1 VITVIPRYT
10 REKMGALWSEEHKYE
25 TWLQVEILAC
35 EAWAELGEIPRD
47 AAQQIKER
55 ARIDMKRI
63 EEIEYQTKH
72 DVAAFVN
79 QLEET
84 VGEAGKYIHF
94 GLTSY
99 DIVDTALSLR
109 LREAAGIIIADI
121 DDLMEAIKEKALE
134 HKETI
139 MIGRTHGVHA
149 EPITFGLKMALW
161 YEELRR
167 HRERMERARDVIS
180 VGKLSGA
187 VGTFAN
193 APPAV
198 EEYVCKKLRL
208 RPAPVSSQII
218 QRDRH
223 AELFT
228 ALALLA
234 SSIEKFA
241 VEIRHLQRTEVLEA
255 EEPFAEGQKGSS
267 AMPHKR
273 NPIGTEN
280 LSGLARLV
288 RTNSLAAMENIPL
301 WHERDISHS
310 SVERIIAPDSTILAD
325 YMLARFTHIIKG
337 LVVYP
342 ERMRKNLDLTRG
354 LIASQQLLSLLIRKG
369 IARKD
374 AYQWVQ
380 RNAMR
385 AWKEGEDFRRLIH
398 ADTDIARC
406 LSDKEIE
413 GVFSLDIHLRYVN
426 DIYKRVFTSGKGKGG
441 H

>member
-1 VITVIPRYT
+1 VIPRYT
-10 REKMGALWSEEHKYE
+10 REKIGALWSEEHKFQ

-35 EAWAELGEIPRD
+35 EAWAELGEIPRE
-47 AAQQIKER
+47 AVQQIKER
-55 ARIDMKRI
+55 ARIDPHRI
-63 EEIEYQTKH
+63 EEIERETKH
-72 DVAAFVN
+72 DVAAFVTH
-79 QLEET
+79 LEET
-84 VGEAGKYIHF
+84 VGEAGKYIHY

-109 LREAAGIIIADI
+109 LREAAGIIIEDI
-121 DDLMEAIKEKALE
+121 DNLMEAIREKARE
-134 HKETI
+134 HQETI

-161 YEELRR
+161 YEEMRR
-167 HRERMERARDVIS
+167 HRARMERARDIIS

-198 EEYVCKKLRL
+198 EEYVCKKLGL
-208 RPAPVSSQII
+208 KPAPVSTQII

-223 AELFT
+223 AEFFT

-241 VEIRHLQRTEVLEA
+241 VEIRHLQRTEVSEA
-255 EEPFAEGQKGSS
+255 EEPFVKGQKGSS

-288 RTNSLAAMENIPL
+288 RGNALAAMENIPL

-310 SVERIIAPDSTILAD
+310 SVERVIAPDSTILAD
-325 YMLARFTHIIKG
+325 YMLARLTHIVKE

-342 ERMRKNLDLTRG
+342 ERMRENLELTKG
-354 LIASQQLLSLLIRKG
+354 LTSSQQLMLALIRKG
-369 IARKD
+369 VARKD
-374 AYQWVQ
+374 AYHWVQ
-380 RNAMR
+380 RNAMQ
-385 AWKEGEDFRRLIH
+385 AWQKGEDFQQLVQH
-398 ADTDIARC
+398 DKDISAILNEKEL
-406 LSDKEIE
+406 LSIFD
-413 GVFSLDIHLRYVN
+413 LNIHLKYVKN
-426 DIYKRVFTSGKGKGG
+426 IYKRVFTSRKGEGG
-441 H
+441 R

>member
-1 VITVIPRYT
+1 VTTVIPRYT
-10 REKMGALWSEEHKYE
+10 REKMGALWSEEHKYQI
-25 TWLQVEILAC
+25 WLQVEILTC

-47 AAQQIKER
+47 AVKQIKER

-63 EEIEYQTKH
+63 EEIEAQTKH

-109 LREAAGIIIADI
+109 LREAADIIIADI
-121 DDLMEAIKEKALE
+121 DDLMEAIREKAFA

-161 YEELRR
+161 YEEMRR
-167 HRERMERARDVIS
+167 HRGRMERARATIN

-198 EEYVCKKLRL
+198 EAYVCKKLDL
-208 RPAPVSSQII
+208 KSAPVSSQII

-223 AELFT
+223 AEFFT
-228 ALALLA
+228 TLALLA
-234 SSIEKFA
+234 SSIEKFS
-241 VEIRHLQRTEVLEA
+241 VEIRHLQRTEVMEA
-255 EEPFAEGQKGSS
+255 EEPFTEGQKGSS

-288 RTNSLAAMENIPL
+288 RANSLAAMENIPL

-310 SVERIIAPDSTILAD
+310 SVERVIAPDSTILAD
-325 YMLARFTHIIKG
+325 YMLVRLTQIIKG

-342 ERMRKNLDLTRG
+342 ERMKKNLQMTKG

-369 IARKD
+369 VTRKD

-385 AWKEGEDFRRLIH
+385 AWKEGEDFPHLVR
-398 ADTDIARC
+398 ADADIARA
-406 LSDKEIE
+406 LRDKEIA
-413 GVFSLDIHLRYVN
+413 GAFDLSIHLKYID
-426 DIYKRVFTSGKGKGG
+426 DIYQRVFPPGKGKRG
-441 H
+441 

>member
-1 VITVIPRYT
+1 VIPRYT
-10 REKMGALWSEEHKYE
+10 REKMGALWSEEHKYQ

-47 AAQQIKER
+47 AARQIKEK

-63 EEIEYQTKH
+63 DEIERETKH

-109 LREAAGIIIADI
+109 LREAAQIIIADI
-121 DDLMEAIKEKALE
+121 DDLMEAIREKAFA

-161 YEELRR
+161 FEELRR
-167 HRERMERARDVIS
+167 HRERMERARATVS

-198 EEYVCKKLRL
+198 EEYVCKKLGL
-208 RPAPVSSQII
+208 EPAPVSSQII

-228 ALALLA
+228 TLALLA

-288 RTNSLAAMENIPL
+288 RTNSLAAMEDIPL

-325 YMLARFTHIIKG
+325 YMLARLTHIIKG
-337 LVVYP
+337 LLVYP

-369 IARKD
+369 ISRKD

-385 AWKEGEDFRRLIH
+385 AWKEGEDFRRLVR
-398 ADTDIARC
+398 ADADIAQC
-406 LSDKEIE
+406 LSDKEIQ
-413 GVFSLDIHLRYVN
+413 GVFDLKIHLKYVN
-426 DIYKRVFTSGKGKGG
+426 DIYKRVFPSGKGKRGQ
-441 H
+441 

>member
-1 VITVIPRYT
+1 VTTVIPRYT
-10 REKMGALWSEEHKYE
+10 REKMGALWSEEHKYQI
-25 TWLQVEILAC
+25 WLQVEILTC
-35 EAWAELGEIPRD
+35 EDWAELGEIPRD
-47 AAQQIKER
+47 AVKQIKER

-63 EEIEYQTKH
+63 EEIEAQTKH

-109 LREAAGIIIADI
+109 LREAADIIIADI
-121 DDLMEAIKEKALE
+121 DDLMEAIREKAFA

-161 YEELRR
+161 YEEIRR
-167 HRERMERARDVIS
+167 HRGRMERARATIN

-198 EEYVCKKLRL
+198 EAYVCKKLDL
-208 RPAPVSSQII
+208 KSAPVSSQII

-223 AELFT
+223 AEFFT
-228 ALALLA
+228 TLALLA
-234 SSIEKFA
+234 SSIEKFS
-241 VEIRHLQRTEVLEA
+241 VEIRHLQRTEVMEA
-255 EEPFAEGQKGSS
+255 EEPFTEGQKGSS

-288 RTNSLAAMENIPL
+288 RANSLAAMENIPL

-310 SVERIIAPDSTILAD
+310 SVERVIAPDSTILAD
-325 YMLARFTHIIKG
+325 YMLVRLTQIIKG

-342 ERMRKNLDLTRG
+342 ERMKKNLQMTKG

-369 IARKD
+369 VTRKD

-385 AWKEGEDFRRLIH
+385 AWKEGEDFPHLVR
-398 ADTDIARC
+398 ADADIARA
-406 LSDKEIE
+406 LRDKEIA
-413 GVFSLDIHLRYVN
+413 GAFDLSIHLKYID
-426 DIYKRVFTSGKGKGG
+426 DIYQRVFPPGKGKRG
-441 H
+441 

>member
-1 VITVIPRYT
+1 VIARYT

-25 TWLQVEILAC
+25 TWLQVELLAC
-35 EAWAELGEIPRD
+35 EAWAELGEIPRE
-47 AAQQIKER
+47 AVELIKKK
-55 ARIDMKRI
+55 ARIDSKRI
-63 EEIEYQTKH
+63 DEIERRTKH
-72 DVAAFVN
+72 DVAAFVS

-109 LREAAGIIIADI
+109 LKQAADIIIADI
-121 DDLMEAIKEKALE
+121 DLLMTAIKKKALA
-134 HKETI
+134 HRETL

-161 YEELRR
+161 YEEMRR
-167 HRERMERARDVIS
+167 NRGRMEQARATVS

-208 RPAPVSSQII
+208 APAPVSSQVI

-223 AELFT
+223 AEFFT
-228 ALALLA
+228 ALAVLA
-234 SSIEKFA
+234 SSVDKFA

-255 EEPFAEGQKGSS
+255 EEPFSEGQKGSS

-273 NPIGTEN
+273 NPVGTEN
-280 LSGLARLV
+280 LSGLARVV
-288 RTNSLAAMENIPL
+288 RGNAVAAMENVAL

-310 SVERIIAPDSTILAD
+310 SVERIIAPDSTILVD
-325 YMLARFTHIIKG
+325 YMLDRLTQIISG
-337 LVVYP
+337 LIIYP
-342 ERMRKNLDLTRG
+342 ERMKKNLDLTKG
-354 LIASQQLLSLLIRKG
+354 LISSQQLLSALVRKG
-369 IARKD
+369 VSRSD
-374 AYQWVQ
+374 AYLWVQ
-380 RNAMR
+380 RNAMQSWG
-385 AWKEGEDFRRLIH
+385 AGEDFRALVQR
-398 ADTDIARC
+398 
-406 LSDKEIE
+406 DKEITTVLTRQEIE
-413 GVFSLDIHLRYVN
+413 GVFDLKIHLTYIT
-426 DIYKRVFTSGKGKGG
+426 DIYKRVFGADGE
-441 H
+441 

>member
-1 VITVIPRYT
+1 VIPRYT
-10 REKMGALWSEEHKYE
+10 RAKMGALWSEEHKYQ
-25 TWLQVEILAC
+25 TWLQVELLAC
-35 EAWAELGEIPRD
+35 EAWAELGEIPRE
-47 AAQQIKER
+47 AVQQIAER
-55 ARIDMKRI
+55 ARIDPHRI
-63 EEIEYQTKH
+63 EEIERETKH
-72 DVAAFVN
+72 DVAAFVA

-109 LREAAGIIIADI
+109 LREAAEIIIEDI
-121 DDLMEAIKEKALE
+121 DDLMEAIRKKAFE
-134 HKETI
+134 HQETI

-161 YEELRR
+161 YEEMRR
-167 HRERMERARDVIS
+167 HRARMEQAKTTIN
-180 VGKLSGA
+180 VGKLSGV

-198 EEYVCKKLRL
+198 EAYVCKKLGL
-208 RPAPVSSQII
+208 KPAPVSSQII

-223 AELFT
+223 AEFFT
-228 ALALLA
+228 TLAVLA

-255 EEPFAEGQKGSS
+255 EEPFVEGQKGSS

-288 RTNSLAAMENIPL
+288 RGNAWAAMENIPL

-310 SVERIIAPDSTILAD
+310 SVERVIAPDSTILAD
-325 YMLARFTHIIKG
+325 YMLARLTHIVKG

-342 ERMRKNLDLTRG
+342 ERMRENLELTKG
-354 LIASQQLLSLLIRKG
+354 LISSQQLMLALIRKG
-369 IARKD
+369 VARGD
-374 AYQWVQ
+374 AYHWVQ

-385 AWKEGEDFRRLIH
+385 AWQQEDDFQQLVQQ
-398 ADTDIARC
+398 DKDIAAI
-406 LSDKEIE
+406 LNVKELRSI
-413 GVFSLDIHLRYVN
+413 FDLNIHLKYVK
-426 DIYKRVFTSGKGKGG
+426 DIFKRVFKQNKGKGG
-441 H
+441 K

>member
-1 VITVIPRYT
+1 MIPRYT
-10 REKMGALWSEEHKYE
+10 REKMGALWSEEHKYQ

-47 AAQQIKER
+47 AARQIKEK

-63 EEIEYQTKH
+63 DEIERETKH

-109 LREAAGIIIADI
+109 LREAAQIIIADI
-121 DDLMEAIKEKALE
+121 DDLMEAIREKAFA

-161 YEELRR
+161 FEELRR
-167 HRERMERARDVIS
+167 HRERMERARATVS

-198 EEYVCKKLRL
+198 EEYVCKKLGL
-208 RPAPVSSQII
+208 EPAPVSSQII

-228 ALALLA
+228 TLALLA

-288 RTNSLAAMENIPL
+288 RTNSLAAMEDIPL

-325 YMLARFTHIIKG
+325 YMLARLTHIIKG

-380 RNAMR
+380 RNAMQ
-385 AWKEGEDFRRLIH
+385 AWKQGEDFLRLVR
-398 ADTDIARC
+398 ADADIAQA
-406 LSDKEIE
+406 LGDKEIA
-413 GVFSLDIHLRYVN
+413 GAFDLNIHLKYVN
-426 DIYKRVFTSGKGKGG
+426 DIYKRVFPSGKRKRG
-441 H
+441 

>member
-1 VITVIPRYT
+1 VIARYT

-47 AAQQIKER
+47 ATQQIKER
-55 ARIDMKRI
+55 ARIDIKRI
-63 EEIEYQTKH
+63 DEIERETKH

-94 GLTSY
+94 GLTSS

-109 LREAAGIIIADI
+109 LREAAQIIIADI
-121 DDLMEAIKEKALE
+121 DDLMEAIKEKAFE

-167 HRERMERARDVIS
+167 HRERMERASATIS

-193 APPAV
+193 APPTV
-198 EEYVCKKLRL
+198 EEYVCKKLGL
-208 RPAPVSSQII
+208 KPAPVSSQII

-228 ALALLA
+228 TLALLA

-241 VEIRHLQRTEVLEA
+241 VEIRHLQRTEVLEV

-325 YMLARFTHIIKG
+325 YMLARLTHIIKG
-337 LVVYP
+337 LVVYS

-385 AWKEGEDFRRLIH
+385 AWKEGEDFRRLVH
-398 ADTDIARC
+398 ADADIAHC
-406 LSDKEIE
+406 LSDKEIQ
-413 GVFSLDIHLRYVN
+413 GVFDLKIHLKYVN
-426 DIYKRVFTSGKGKGG
+426 DIYKRVFTSEKGKKGP
-441 H
+441 

>member
-1 VITVIPRYT
+1 VISRYT
-10 REKMGALWSEEHKYE
+10 REKMGTLWSEEHKYQ
-25 TWLQVEILAC
+25 TWLKVELLAC
-35 EAWAELGEIPRD
+35 EAWAERGTIPSE
-47 AAQQIKER
+47 AVQQIKER
-55 ARIDMKRI
+55 ARIDPHRI
-63 EEIEYQTKH
+63 EEIERETKH
-72 DVAAFVN
+72 DVAAFVG

-84 VGEAGKYIHF
+84 VGESGKYIHF

-109 LREAAGIIIADI
+109 LREAAEIIIEDI
-121 DDLMEAIKEKALE
+121 DALMEAIREKAFE
-134 HKETI
+134 HQGTV

-161 YEELRR
+161 YEEMRR
-167 HRERMERARDVIS
+167 HRARMERARAIIS

-193 APPAV
+193 APPSV
-198 EEYVCKKLRL
+198 EQYVCERL
-208 RPAPVSSQII
+208 GLKPAPVSSQII

-223 AELFT
+223 AEFFT
-228 ALALLA
+228 TLALLA

-255 EEPFAEGQKGSS
+255 EEPFAGGQKGSS

-288 RTNSLAAMENIPL
+288 RSNAWAAMENIPL

-310 SVERIIAPDSTILAD
+310 SVERVIAPDSTILVD
-325 YMLARFTHIIKG
+325 YMLARLTHIVRG

-342 ERMRKNLDLTRG
+342 ERMKKNLEVTKG
-354 LIASQQLLSLLIRKG
+354 LISSQQLMLALIRKG
-369 IARKD
+369 VARGD
-374 AYQWVQ
+374 AYHWVQ
-380 RNAMR
+380 RNAMQ
-385 AWKEGEDFRRLIH
+385 AWEKEEDFRRLVQE
-398 ADTDIARC
+398 DEDIAHI
-406 LSDKEIE
+406 LNEKEIRSIFDLNIHFKY
-413 GVFSLDIHLRYVN
+413 VKDIL
-426 DIYKRVFTSGKGKGG
+426 KRVFISHKGEGGK
-441 H
+441 

>member
-1 VITVIPRYT
+1 MIPRYT
-10 REKMGALWSEEHKYE
+10 REKMGALWSEEHKYQ
-25 TWLQVEILAC
+25 TWLTVEILAC
-35 EAWAELGEIPRD
+35 EAWAELGEIPRE
-47 AAQQIKER
+47 AVQQIKER
-55 ARIDMKRI
+55 AQIDAHRI
-63 EEIEYQTKH
+63 EEIERETKH
-72 DVAAFVN
+72 DVAAFVT

-84 VGEAGKYIHF
+84 VGEAGKYIHY

-109 LREAAGIIIADI
+109 LREAAVIIIEDI
-121 DDLMEAIKEKALE
+121 DDLMEAIREKALE
-134 HKETI
+134 HQETI

-149 EPITFGLKMALW
+149 EPITFGLKMTLW
-161 YEELRR
+161 YEEMRR
-167 HRERMERARDVIS
+167 HRARMEQAKAIIS

-198 EEYVCKKLRL
+198 EAYVCKKLGL
-208 RPAPVSSQII
+208 KPATVSSQII

-223 AELFT
+223 AEFFT

-255 EEPFAEGQKGSS
+255 EEPFVKGQKGSS

-288 RTNSLAAMENIPL
+288 RGNALAAMENIPL

-310 SVERIIAPDSTILAD
+310 SVERVIAPDSTILAD
-325 YMLARFTHIIKG
+325 YMLSRITHIVRG
-337 LVVYP
+337 LMVYP
-342 ERMRKNLDLTRG
+342 ERMKKNLELTKG
-354 LIASQQLLSLLIRKG
+354 LVSSQQLMLALIRKG
-369 IARKD
+369 VARGD
-374 AYQWVQ
+374 AYHWVQ

-385 AWKEGEDFRRLIH
+385 AWQKEEDLGRLVQK
-398 ADTDIARC
+398 DEDIALYYFVKITQPRH
-406 LSDKEIE
+406 K
-413 GVFSLDIHLRYVN
+413 LRLMY
-426 DIYKRVFTSGKGKGG
+426 
-441 H
+441 

>member
-1 VITVIPRYT
+1 VIPRYT
-10 REKMGALWSEEHKYE
+10 REKMGALWSDEHKYH

-35 EAWAELGEIPRD
+35 EAWAELGEIPRE
-47 AAQQIKER
+47 AVQQIKDR
-55 ARIDMKRI
+55 ARIDPHRI
-63 EEIEYQTKH
+63 EEIERETKH
-72 DVAAFVN
+72 DVAAFVTYV
-79 QLEET
+79 EET
-84 VGEAGKYIHF
+84 VGEAGKYVHF

-109 LREAAGIIIADI
+109 LREAAEIIIEDI
-121 DDLMEAIKEKALE
+121 DDLMEAIREKALD
-134 HKETI
+134 HQETV

-161 YEELRR
+161 YEEMRR
-167 HRERMERARDVIS
+167 HRDRMKRAKDTIS

-193 APPAV
+193 APPSV
-198 EEYVCKKLRL
+198 EAYVCKRL
-208 RPAPVSSQII
+208 GLTPAPVSSQII

-223 AELFT
+223 AEFFT

-255 EEPFAEGQKGSS
+255 EEPFTKGQKGSS

-288 RTNSLAAMENIPL
+288 RGNAWAAMENIPL

-310 SVERIIAPDSTILAD
+310 SVERVIAPDSTILAD
-325 YMLARFTHIIKG
+325 YMLARLTHIIRG

-342 ERMRKNLDLTRG
+342 ERMRENLELTKG
-354 LIASQQLLSLLIRKG
+354 LISSQQLMLALIRKG
-369 IARKD
+369 VARGD
-374 AYQWVQ
+374 AYHWVQ

-385 AWKEGEDFRRLIH
+385 AWQEGEDFLRLVQK
-398 ADTDIARC
+398 DKDIASV
-406 LSDKEIE
+406 LNEKETQSI
-413 GVFSLDIHLRYVN
+413 FDLNIHLKYVK
-426 DIYKRVFTSGKGKGG
+426 DIYKRVFTSRKGEGGK
-441 H
+441 

>member
-1 VITVIPRYT
+1 VIPRYT
-10 REKMGALWSEEHKYE
+10 REKMGALWSEEHKYQ

-35 EAWAELGEIPRD
+35 EAWAELGEIPRA
-47 AAQQIKER
+47 AAQEIKER

-63 EEIEYQTKH
+63 EEIEHQTKH

-84 VGEAGKYIHF
+84 VGESGKYIHF

-99 DIVDTALSLR
+99 DVVDTALSLR
-109 LREAAGIIIADI
+109 LREAAQIIIADI
-121 DDLMEAIKEKALE
+121 DDLMEAIKEKALA

-161 YEELRR
+161 YEEMRR
-167 HRERMERARDVIS
+167 HRERMERAKETIS

-198 EEYVCKKLRL
+198 EEYVCKKLGL
-208 RPAPVSSQII
+208 KPAPVSSQII

-228 ALALLA
+228 TLALLA

-241 VEIRHLQRTEVLEA
+241 VEIRHLQRTEVMEA
-255 EEPFAEGQKGSS
+255 EEPFTEGQKGSS

-325 YMLARFTHIIKG
+325 YMLARLTQIIKG
-337 LVVYP
+337 LVIYP
-342 ERMRKNLDLTRG
+342 EHMRRNLDMTRG
-354 LIASQQLLSLLIRKG
+354 LISSQQLLSLLIRKG

-380 RNAMR
+380 RNAMQ
-385 AWKEGEDFRRLIH
+385 AWKQGEDFLRLVR
-398 ADTDIARC
+398 ADADIAQC
-406 LSDKEIE
+406 LDDKEIAE
-413 GVFSLDIHLRYVN
+413 AFDLNIHLQHIN
-426 DIYKRVFTSGKGKGG
+426 DIYKRVFPTGKGKKG
-441 H
+441 

>member
-1 VITVIPRYT
+1 
-10 REKMGALWSEEHKYE
+10 MGALWSEGHKYQ

-35 EAWAELGEIPRD
+35 EAWAELGEIPRE
-47 AAQQIKER
+47 AVQQIKEQ
-55 ARIDMKRI
+55 ARIDPQRI
-63 EEIEYQTKH
+63 EEIERETKH

-84 VGEAGKYIHF
+84 IGEAGKYIHF

-109 LREAAGIIIADI
+109 LRDAAQIIIDDI
-121 DDLMEAIKEKALE
+121 DDLMAAIKEKAFA
-134 HKETI
+134 HRETL

-167 HRERMERARDVIS
+167 HRGRMERAQASVS

-198 EEYVCKKLRL
+198 EEYVCKKLGL
-208 RPAPVSSQII
+208 KPAPVSSQVI

-223 AELFT
+223 AEFFT

-241 VEIRHLQRTEVLEA
+241 VEIRLLQRTEVLEA

-288 RTNSLAAMENIPL
+288 RANSLAALENIPL

-310 SVERIIAPDSTILAD
+310 SVERIIAPDSTILVD
-325 YMLARFTHIIKG
+325 YMLARFTHIIRG

-342 ERMRKNLDLTRG
+342 DRMRKNLELTRG
-354 LIASQQLLSLLIRKG
+354 LIASQQLLSALIRKG
-369 IARKD
+369 VARRD

-380 RNAMR
+380 RNATR
-385 AWKEGEDFRRLIH
+385 AWQEGEDFRQLIR
-398 ADTDIARC
+398 ADADIIQY
-406 LSDKEIE
+406 LKEKEIE
-413 GVFSLDIHLRYVN
+413 GVFDLKIHLRYVT
-426 DIYKRVFTSGKGKGG
+426 DIYKRVFTSNKQGGGK
-441 H
+441 

>member
-1 VITVIPRYT
+1 VTTVIPRYT
-10 REKMGALWSEEHKYE
+10 REKMGALWSEEHKYQI
-25 TWLQVEILAC
+25 WLQVEILTC

-47 AAQQIKER
+47 AVKQIKER

-63 EEIEYQTKH
+63 EEIEAQTKH

-109 LREAAGIIIADI
+109 LREAADIIIADI
-121 DDLMEAIKEKALE
+121 DDLMEAIREKAFA

-161 YEELRR
+161 YEEIRR
-167 HRERMERARDVIS
+167 HRGRMERARATIN

-198 EEYVCKKLRL
+198 EAYVCKKLDL
-208 RPAPVSSQII
+208 KSAPVSSQII

-223 AELFT
+223 AEFFT
-228 ALALLA
+228 TLALLA
-234 SSIEKFA
+234 SSIEKFS
-241 VEIRHLQRTEVLEA
+241 VEIRHLQRTEVMEA
-255 EEPFAEGQKGSS
+255 EEPFTEGQKGSS

-288 RTNSLAAMENIPL
+288 RANSLAAMENIPL

-310 SVERIIAPDSTILAD
+310 SVERVIAPDSTILAD
-325 YMLARFTHIIKG
+325 YMLVRLTQIIKG

-342 ERMRKNLDLTRG
+342 ERMKKNLQMTKG

-369 IARKD
+369 VTRKD

-385 AWKEGEDFRRLIH
+385 AWKEGEDFPHLVR
-398 ADTDIARC
+398 ADADIARA
-406 LSDKEIE
+406 LRDKEIA
-413 GVFSLDIHLRYVN
+413 GAFDLSIHLKYID
-426 DIYKRVFTSGKGKGG
+426 DIYQRVFPPGKGKRG
-441 H
+441 

>member
-1 VITVIPRYT
+1 
-10 REKMGALWSEEHKYE
+10 MGVLWSEEHKYQ
-25 TWLQVEILAC
+25 TWLQVELLAC
-35 EAWAELGEIPRD
+35 EAWAELGEIPRE
-47 AAQQIKER
+47 AVQQIAER
-55 ARIDMKRI
+55 ARIDPHRI
-63 EEIEYQTKH
+63 EEIERETKH
-72 DVAAFVN
+72 DVAAFVA

-109 LREAAGIIIADI
+109 LREAAQIIIEDI
-121 DDLMEAIKEKALE
+121 NDLMEAIRERAFE
-134 HKETI
+134 HQETI

-149 EPITFGLKMALW
+149 EPITLGLKMALW
-161 YEELRR
+161 YEEMRR
-167 HRERMERARDVIS
+167 HRARMERAKEIIS

-198 EEYVCKKLRL
+198 EAYVCKKLGL
-208 RPAPVSSQII
+208 KPAPVSSQII

-223 AELFT
+223 AEFFT

-255 EEPFAEGQKGSS
+255 EEPFVEGQKGSS

-288 RTNSLAAMENIPL
+288 RGNALAAMENIPL

-325 YMLARFTHIIKG
+325 YMLARLTHIVKG

-342 ERMRKNLDLTRG
+342 ERMRENLELTKG
-354 LIASQQLLSLLIRKG
+354 LISSQQLMLALIRKG
-369 IARKD
+369 VARGD
-374 AYQWVQ
+374 AYHWVQ

-385 AWKEGEDFRRLIH
+385 AWHKEDDFQRLVQH
-398 ADTDIARC
+398 DKDISII
-406 LSDKEIE
+406 LDEKELRSI
-413 GVFSLDIHLRYVN
+413 FDLNIHLKYVK
-426 DIYKRVFTSGKGKGG
+426 DIFKRVFKQNKGKGG
-441 H
+441 K

>member
-1 VITVIPRYT
+1 MIPRYT
-10 REKMGALWSEEHKYE
+10 REKMGALWSEEHKYQ
-25 TWLQVEILAC
+25 TWLTVEILAC
-35 EAWAELGEIPRD
+35 EAWAELGEIPRE
-47 AAQQIKER
+47 AVQQIKER
-55 ARIDMKRI
+55 AQIDAHRI
-63 EEIEYQTKH
+63 EEIERETKH
-72 DVAAFVN
+72 DVAAFVT

-84 VGEAGKYIHF
+84 VGEAGKYIHY

-109 LREAAGIIIADI
+109 LREAAVIIIEDI
-121 DDLMEAIKEKALE
+121 DDLMEAIREKALE
-134 HKETI
+134 HQETI

-149 EPITFGLKMALW
+149 EPITFGLKMTLW
-161 YEELRR
+161 YEEMRR
-167 HRERMERARDVIS
+167 HRARMEQAKAIIS

-198 EEYVCKKLRL
+198 EAYVCKKLGL
-208 RPAPVSSQII
+208 KPATVSSQII

-223 AELFT
+223 AEFFT

-255 EEPFAEGQKGSS
+255 EEPFVKGQKGSS

-288 RTNSLAAMENIPL
+288 RGNALAAMENIPL

-310 SVERIIAPDSTILAD
+310 SVERVIAPDSTILAD
-325 YMLARFTHIIKG
+325 YMLARLTHIVKG

-342 ERMRKNLDLTRG
+342 ERMRENLGLTKG
-354 LIASQQLLSLLIRKG
+354 LISSQQLMLALIRKG
-369 IARKD
+369 VARGD
-374 AYQWVQ
+374 AYHWVQ

-385 AWKEGEDFRRLIH
+385 AWQNGEDFLRLVQQ
-398 ADTDIARC
+398 DKDIAAIFN
-406 LSDKEIE
+406 DKELQSI
-413 GVFSLDIHLRYVN
+413 FDLNIHLKYVK
-426 DIYKRVFTSGKGKGG
+426 DIYTKVFKQNKGRGGK
-441 H
+441 

>member
-1 VITVIPRYT
+1 
-10 REKMGALWSEEHKYE
+10 MGTLWSEGHKYE

-35 EAWAELGEIPRD
+35 EAWAELGGIPRA
-47 AAQQIKER
+47 AAQLIKKK
-55 ARIDMKRI
+55 ARIDSKRI
-63 EEIEYQTKH
+63 DEIERRTKH
-72 DVAAFVN
+72 DVAAFVS

-109 LREAAGIIIADI
+109 LKQAAEIIITDI
-121 DDLMEAIKEKALE
+121 DLLMAAIKEKALA
-134 HKETI
+134 HQETP

-161 YEELRR
+161 YEEMRR
-167 HRERMERARDVIS
+167 HRQRMEHARATVS

-198 EEYVCKKLRL
+198 EEYVCKKLGL
-208 RPAPVSSQII
+208 TPAPVSSQVI

-223 AELFT
+223 AEFFT
-228 ALALLA
+228 TLALLA
-234 SSIEKFA
+234 SSIEKFS

-255 EEPFAEGQKGSS
+255 EEPFSEGQKGSS
-267 AMPHKR
+267 PRPQKR
-273 NPIGTEN
+273 NPVGTEN

-288 RTNSLAAMENIPL
+288 RGNAVAAMENVPL

-310 SVERIIAPDSTILAD
+310 SVERIIAPDSTILVD
-325 YMLARFTHIIKG
+325 YMLDRFTQIIQG
-337 LVVYP
+337 LIVYP
-342 ERMRKNLDLTRG
+342 ERMKKNLDLTKG
-354 LIASQQLLSLLIRKG
+354 LVASQQLLSALVRKG
-369 IARKD
+369 VSRSD

-380 RNAMR
+380 RNAMQSWS
-385 AWKEGEDFRRLIH
+385 AGEDFRELVQK
-398 ADTDIARC
+398 
-406 LSDKEIE
+406 DKEISRVLTVQE
-413 GVFSLDIHLRYVN
+413 IQGVFDLKIHLKYVK
-426 DIYKRVFTSGKGKGG
+426 DIYKRVFDAQGT
-441 H
+441 

>member
-1 VITVIPRYT
+1 VIPRYT
-10 REKMGALWSEEHKYE
+10 REKMGALWSEEHKYQ
-25 TWLQVEILAC
+25 TWLQVEIVAC
-35 EAWAELGEIPRD
+35 EAWAELGEIPRE
-47 AAQQIKER
+47 AVQQIKER
-55 ARIDMKRI
+55 ARIDPHRI
-63 EEIEYQTKH
+63 EEIERETKH
-72 DVAAFVN
+72 DVAAFVA

-84 VGEAGKYIHF
+84 VGEAGKYIHY

-109 LREAAGIIIADI
+109 LREAAGIIIEDI
-121 DDLMEAIKEKALE
+121 DDLMEAIREKALE
-134 HKETI
+134 HQETI

-149 EPITFGLKMALW
+149 EPITFGLKMAIW
-161 YEELRR
+161 YEEMRR
-167 HRERMERARDVIS
+167 HRDRMERAKAIIS

-198 EEYVCKKLRL
+198 EEYVCKKLGL
-208 RPAPVSSQII
+208 KPAAVSSQII

-223 AELFT
+223 AEFFT

-255 EEPFAEGQKGSS
+255 EEPFVEGQKGSS

-288 RTNSLAAMENIPL
+288 RGNAMAAMENIPL

-310 SVERIIAPDSTILAD
+310 SVERVIAPDSTILAD
-325 YMLARFTHIIKG
+325 YMLARLTHIVKG

-342 ERMRKNLDLTRG
+342 ERMRENLELTKG
-354 LIASQQLLSLLIRKG
+354 LISSQQLMLALIRKG
-369 IARKD
+369 IARGD
-374 AYQWVQ
+374 AYHWVQ

-385 AWKEGEDFRRLIH
+385 AWQEGEDFLRLVQK
-398 ADTDIARC
+398 DKDIASV
-406 LSDKEIE
+406 LNEKETQSI
-413 GVFSLDIHLRYVN
+413 FDLNIHLKYVK
-426 DIYKRVFTSGKGKGG
+426 DIYKRVFTSRKGEGGK
-441 H
+441 

>member
-1 VITVIPRYT
+1 VIPRYT
-10 REKMGALWSEEHKYE
+10 REKMGALWSEEHKYQ
-25 TWLQVEILAC
+25 TWLMVEILAC
-35 EAWAELGEIPRD
+35 EAWAELGEIPHE
-47 AAQQIKER
+47 AVQQIKER
-55 ARIDMKRI
+55 ARIDPQRI
-63 EEIEYQTKH
+63 EEIERETKH
-72 DVAAFVN
+72 DVAAFVG

-99 DIVDTALSLR
+99 DVVDTALSLR
-109 LREAAGIIIADI
+109 LREAAEIIIEDI
-121 DDLMEAIKEKALE
+121 DDLMEAIKEKAFE
-134 HKETI
+134 HQETI

-161 YEELRR
+161 YEEMRR
-167 HRERMERARDVIS
+167 HRARMERGRAIIS

-193 APPAV
+193 APPSV
-198 EEYVCKKLRL
+198 EEYVCKKLGL
-208 RPAPVSSQII
+208 TPAPVSSQII

-223 AELFT
+223 AEFFT

-241 VEIRHLQRTEVLEA
+241 VEIRHLQRTEVSEA
-255 EEPFAEGQKGSS
+255 EEPFAQGQKGSS

-288 RTNSLAAMENIPL
+288 RSNASAAMENIPL

-310 SVERIIAPDSTILAD
+310 SVERVIAPDSTILAD
-325 YMLARFTHIIKG
+325 YMLARLTRIVRG

-342 ERMRKNLDLTRG
+342 ERMRENLELTKG
-354 LIASQQLLSLLIRKG
+354 LISSQQLMLALIRKG
-369 IARKD
+369 TARGD
-374 AYQWVQ
+374 SYHWVQ

-385 AWKEGEDFRRLIH
+385 AWQKGEDFRRLVEK
-398 ADTDIARC
+398 DTDIAAI
-406 LSDKEIE
+406 LSEKEIDAI
-413 GVFSLDIHLRYVN
+413 FDLNIHLKYVN
-426 DIYKRVFTSGKGKGG
+426 IIFKRVFNSRKGEGGK
-441 H
+441 